1 MTRTKRDRLTPYR
14 ENMKARTVTDA
25 DLSAGFRDALK
36 RADTIIV
43 ARGGQRRPLAELDDV
58 TRAAA
63 MARLAQLTAGGERGA
78 A

>member
-36 RADTIIV
+36 RADALIV
-43 ARGGQRRPLAELDDV
+43 ARGGRRRVRELDEAGRSAAVARLAEL
-58 TRAAA
+58 TS
-63 MARLAQLTAGGERGA
+63 GGERGA

>member
-1 MTRTKRDRLTPYR
+1 MTRTKRDRLTPYK

-36 RADTIIV
+36 RADALI
-43 ARGGQRRPLAELDDV
+43 ARRGGRRRVRELDDV

-63 MARLAQLTAGGERGA
+63 VARLAQLTAGGERGA